1 MTESQQGTFFQG
13 CPCHHFLLFFPRTIL
28 RQSSKNKAT
37 SKVNSLPQSP
47 LYGGLRCGWPAIS
60 TISDMGYHQTG
71 QHKAVMEIL
80 NQMGGGQCT
89 KKTKKHMHPKIK
101 QTKKIHQNPNIY
113 KDLNNILSIQLTP
126 APRTLLY
133 LMLISNYLAA
143 MFKKQYVPTANPY
156 SGSEKKAF

>member
-47 LYGGLRCGWPAIS
+47 LYGGLRCGWPTIS
-60 TISDMGYHQTG
+60 TISDVGYHQTG

-89 KKTKKHMHPKIK
+89 KKKNQKTHASKNKTNKKNPPK
-101 QTKKIHQNPNIY
+101 P
-113 KDLNNILSIQLTP
+113 
-126 APRTLLY
+126 
-133 LMLISNYLAA
+133 
-143 MFKKQYVPTANPY
+143 
-156 SGSEKKAF
+156 

>member
-47 LYGGLRCGWPAIS
+47 LYGGLRCGWPTIS

-101 QTKKIHQNPNIY
+101 QTKKST
-113 KDLNNILSIQLTP
+113 KTLTSIKT
-126 APRTLLY
+126 
-133 LMLISNYLAA
+133 
-143 MFKKQYVPTANPY
+143 
-156 SGSEKKAF
+156 